1 MKKKVSKIIVFFLHC
16 FSGGCCPRCS
26 NHLVVVVV
34 VVVVVVFVNV
44 LLLLGFMSIP
54 YLSQIIDAAQQMI
67 VISVLLC
74 VPRFQ
79 REICVYVHL
88 CLFPRISLVS

>member
-26 NHLVVVVV
+26 NHLVFVV

-74 VPRFQ
+74 VPRIQ